1 MGDAIPEVIQEESK
15 SCATVS
21 EGDNSAV
28 LCSEPEMNQA
38 QAQSPS
44 IAAAEALEGQY
55 KIPQQV
61 VHLEE

>member
-28 LCSEPEMNQA
+28 LCSEPEKNA
-38 QAQSPS
+38 AQSPN
-44 IAAAEALEGQY
+44 IAAAEGLEGQY
-55 KIPQQV
+55 KIP
-61 VHLEE
+61 

>member
-28 LCSEPEMNQA
+28 LCSEPEMNA
-38 QAQSPS
+38 AQSPS